1 MSRNHKAARWSGA
14 VVTRARTI
22 WLGRMKAAEAKNE
35 PYICPKCKKPVLS
48 TQRWDVGHKQDIDDG
63 GVVLDLS
70 NTTPEHSSCNR
81 ADGARITNAKKRSNL
96 GRTRSWL

>member
-1 MSRNHKAARWSGA
+1 MSRHHKKHKWAGI
-14 VVTRARTI
+14 VVTRARAI
-22 WLGRMKAAEAKNE
+22 WLQRMKEAEAKDK
-35 PYICPKCKKPVLS
+35 PYVCPKCHKPVLS
-48 TQRWDVGHKQDIDDG
+48 TQSWDVGHMQDIDDG

-81 ADGARITNAKKRSNL
+81 ADGARITNAKKRSNR